1 MSPSPNNGD
10 APRCRALVV
19 DDEPTLRL
27 GFAYALTSKS
37 TVVETAASGRLAL
50 ERLANSNYDIM
61 FLDLRMPEMDGIGV
75 IENLRGQG
83 NQIPIVLCSAA
94 LSPNAA
100 VRAIRHGVVHF
111 LLKPVRPVDLRQV
124 MASIL
129 HPENSPLP
137 QALQAA
143 RNGKRLEA
151 IRLLENEATVCKHAA
166 YWHQILKAVEEMKSD
181 EDTTRLEEKVRASLT
196 LLAFN
201 TAA

>member
-1 MSPSPNNGD
+1 MSPSPDNGD
-10 APRCRALVV
+10 PPKHRVLVV

-27 GFAYALTSKS
+27 GFAYALTSK
-37 TVVETAASGRLAL
+37 TTLVETAASGRLAL

-94 LSPNAA
+94 LSPYAA

-111 LLKPVRPVDLRQV
+111 LLKPVRPADLRQV

-129 HPENSPLP
+129 HPENRPLP
-137 QALQAA
+137 QALKTV
-143 RNGKRLEA
+143 RNGNRREA
-151 IRLLENEATVCKHAA
+151 IRLLEHEASVCKHAA
-166 YWHQILKAVEEMKSD
+166 CWHQILTAIEDMQPD
-181 EDTTRLEEKVRASLT
+181 DDTTRLEDKVRANFA

-201 TAA
+201 TVV